1 LTVRSHD
8 FRRSEGVDRSYVR
21 ALGAVFDAFARHAT
35 IELST
40 SLHKGC
46 QLRYSSTSE
55 TEWRELAEELSGDRY
70 FVTFTLAPMTGTGL
84 LTMPVSTALRML
96 EFRLGGSA
104 RAAYPAHRLLTETD
118 HGVLGPVLAS
128 VLDELARSFHRM
140 RRTTATMTGQETN
153 VQFVPLAAA
162 NEMCLVVRF
171 DLALG
176 GDSPSEATLCLPFA
190 LVRQMTDAM
199 RLATLSEPVET
210 KDLVARDQVLR
221 APLEIR
227 LEIPGVELMPAALTT
242 LAVGDVV
249 RLYHPLER
257 PLDVRAEG
265 VLVARARQG
274 RSGARV
280 ACSILEEVTQ
290 R

>member
-1 LTVRSHD
+1 VTVRSHD
-8 FRRSEGVDRSYVR
+8 FRRSEGIDRAYVR
-21 ALGAVFDAFARHAT
+21 ALTAMFDTFARHAT

-40 SLHKGC
+40 ALHKSC

-55 TEWRELAEELSGDRY
+55 TEWRELAEQLGGERY
-70 FVTFTLAPMTGTGL
+70 FATFTLSPMTGTGL
-84 LTMPVSTALRML
+84 LALPVTAALRIL
-96 EFRLGGSA
+96 EFRLGGSS
-104 RAAYPAHRLLTETD
+104 RAAYPAHRLITETD

-128 VLDELARSFHRM
+128 VLEELARSFARM
-140 RRTTATMTGQETN
+140 RRTTAAMTGQETN
-153 VQFVPLAAA
+153 VQLLPLAAA

-171 DLALG
+171 ELALG
-176 GDSPSEATLCLPFA
+176 GDAPTEVTLCLPFT

-199 RLATLSEPVET
+199 RLANLSEPVET
-210 KDLVARDQVLR
+210 KDLVAREQVLR
-221 APLEIR
+221 APLEVR
-227 LEIPGVELMPAALTT
+227 LEIPGVELTPGALAS

-249 RLYHPLER
+249 RLYHPMDR

-280 ACSILEEVTQ
+280 ACSILEEVAQ
-290 R
+290 Q